1 MHTTGGTGADEGHNV
16 NFYEARFTGATKLIL
31 FIVWSVTGMITYD
44 TRCLIVMLLFSLI
57 AFRVSKV
64 QFQDYA
70 FVLYFILIFFVLN
83 HIAIF
88 IFSPLEGVKVY
99 GSRHDIVHLVGRYT
113 VTYEQL
119 FYQLN
124 IALKYA
130 VVIPMALLF
139 LLTTNPSEFAASLN
153 RIGVNYKIAYS
164 VSLAL
169 RYIPDIQRDYENI
182 SFSAQARGI
191 DISRKEKLPKR
202 LKNIISILMPLILTS
217 IERIENISTA
227 MELRGFGTK
236 RKRTWYSSRP
246 FSRKDYIAL
255 ILFALIAISSTVIT
269 FYDGSRFYNIFD

>member
-1 MHTTGGTGADEGHNV
+1 MKATMLTFTKQDSPIHHL
-16 NFYEARFTGATKLIL
+16 TGATKLIL

-57 AFRVSKV
+57 AFRISKV

-113 VTYEQL
+113 VTWEQL

-236 RKRTWYSSRP
+236 SKRTWYSRRP
-246 FSRKDYIAL
+246 FSRNDYIAL
-255 ILFALIAISSTVIT
+255 IIFALIAISSTVIT

>member
-1 MHTTGGTGADEGHNV
+1 MKAQMLTFTKQDSPIH
-16 NFYEARFTGATKLIL
+16 RLTGATKLIL
-31 FIVWSVTGMITYD
+31 FVVWSVTGMITYD

-57 AFRVSKV
+57 AFRISKV

-70 FVLYFILIFFVLN
+70 FVLYFILIFFLLN

-88 IFSPLEGVKVY
+88 IFSPLEGVRIY
-99 GSRHDIVHLVGRYT
+99 GTSHEIFHIAGRYT
-113 VTYEQL
+113 VTWEQL
-119 FYQLN
+119 FYQFN

-153 RIGVNYKIAYS
+153 RVGVNYKIAYS

-169 RYIPDIQRDYENI
+169 RDIPDIQRDYENI

-202 LKNIISILMPLILTS
+202 LKNITSILMPLILSS

-227 MELRGFGTK
+227 MELRGFGIK
-236 RKRTWYSSRP
+236 SKRTWYSSRP
-246 FSRKDYIAL
+246 FSIKDYIAL
-255 ILFALIAISSTVIT
+255 AIFAVISISSTVIT

>member
-1 MHTTGGTGADEGHNV
+1 MKATMLTFTKQDSPIH
-16 NFYEARFTGATKLIL
+16 RLTGATKLIL

-64 QFQDYA
+64 EFQDYA

-113 VTYEQL
+113 VTGEQL
-119 FYQLN
+119 FYQFN

-236 RKRTWYSSRP
+236 SKRTWYSSRP
-246 FSRKDYIAL
+246 FTRNDYIAL

>member
-1 MHTTGGTGADEGHNV
+1 MKATMLTFTKQDSPIH
-16 NFYEARFTGATKLIL
+16 RLTGATKLIL
-31 FIVWSVTGMITYD
+31 FVVWSVTGMITYD

-57 AFRVSKV
+57 AFRISKV

-70 FVLYFILIFFVLN
+70 FVLYFILIFFMLN

-119 FYQLN
+119 FYQFN

-153 RIGVNYKIAYS
+153 RIRVNYKIAYS

-191 DISRKEKLPKR
+191 DISQKEKLPKR

-227 MELRGFGTK
+227 MELRGFGTN

-246 FSRKDYIAL
+246 FSRNDYIAL

>member
-1 MHTTGGTGADEGHNV
+1 MLTFTKQDSPIH
-16 NFYEARFTGATKLIL
+16 RLTGATKLIL

-227 MELRGFGTK
+227 MELRGFGTN

-246 FSRKDYIAL
+246 FSRNDYIAL
-255 ILFALIAISSTVIT
+255 ILFALIATSSTVIT

>member
-1 MHTTGGTGADEGHNV
+1 
-16 NFYEARFTGATKLIL
+16 
-31 FIVWSVTGMITYD
+31 
-44 TRCLIVMLLFSLI
+44 MLLFSLI

-64 QFQDYA
+64 EFQDYA

-113 VTYEQL
+113 VTGEQL
-119 FYQLN
+119 FYQFN

-236 RKRTWYSSRP
+236 SKRTWYSSRP
-246 FSRKDYIAL
+246 FTRNDYIAL

>member
-1 MHTTGGTGADEGHNV
+1 MKATMLTFTKQDSPIH
-16 NFYEARFTGATKLIL
+16 RLTGATKLIL

-57 AFRVSKV
+57 AFRISKV

-70 FVLYFILIFFVLN
+70 FVLCFILIFFVLN

-113 VTYEQL
+113 VTWEQL

-236 RKRTWYSSRP
+236 SKRTWYSSRP
-246 FSRKDYIAL
+246 FSKNDYIAL
-255 ILFALIAISSTVIT
+255 SLFALIAISSTVIT

>member
-1 MHTTGGTGADEGHNV
+1 MKATMLTFTKQDSPIH
-16 NFYEARFTGATKLIL
+16 RLTGATKLIL

-57 AFRVSKV
+57 AFRISKV
-64 QFQDYA
+64 QFQEYA

-113 VTYEQL
+113 VTWEQL

-236 RKRTWYSSRP
+236 SKRTWYSSRP
-246 FSRKDYIAL
+246 FSKNDYIAL
-255 ILFALIAISSTVIT
+255 SLFALIAISSTVIT

>member
-1 MHTTGGTGADEGHNV
+1 MKVKMLTYTKQDSPVHRLA
-16 NFYEARFTGATKLIL
+16 GATKLIL
-31 FIVWSVTGMITYD
+31 FVVWSVSAMITYD
-44 TRCLIVMLLFSLI
+44 TRCLLLMLLFSLF
-57 AFRVSKV
+57 AFSISKV

-88 IFSPLEGVKVY
+88 IFSPLEGVRVY
-99 GSRHDIVHLVGRYT
+99 GTQHEIFPIAGRYT
-113 VTYEQL
+113 VTWEQL

-139 LLTTNPSEFAASLN
+139 LLTTDPSEFAASLN
-153 RIGVNYKIAYS
+153 KVGVNYKIAYS

-191 DISRKEKLPKR
+191 DISRKEKLPVR
-202 LKNIISILMPLILTS
+202 LKNIVSILMPLILTS
-217 IERIENISTA
+217 IERIEKISTA
-227 MELRGFGTK
+227 MELRGFGHKT
-236 RKRTWYSSRP
+236 KRTWYSSRP
-246 FSRKDYIAL
+246 FSRNDYIAL
-255 ILFALIAISSTVIT
+255 GLFAVIAITSTVVT
-269 FYDGSRFYNIFD
+269 FYDGSRFYNIFE

>member
-1 MHTTGGTGADEGHNV
+1 MKASMLTYTNQDSPVH
-16 NFYEARFTGATKLIL
+16 RLTGATKLIL
-31 FIVWSVTGMITYD
+31 FVVWSVTGMITYD
-44 TRCLIVMLLFSLI
+44 TRCLVAMLLFSLL
-57 AFRVSKV
+57 AFRISKV

-70 FVLYFILIFFVLN
+70 FVLYFILFFFVLN
-83 HIAIF
+83 QIAIF
-88 IFSPLEGVKVY
+88 IFSPLEGVRIY
-99 GSRHDIVHLVGRYT
+99 GTRHDIVHIIGRYT
-113 VTYEQL
+113 VTWEQL
-119 FYQLN
+119 FYQFN

-153 RIGVNYKIAYS
+153 RVGVNYKIAYS

-191 DISRKEKLPKR
+191 DISRKEKLSKR
-202 LKNIISILMPLILTS
+202 LKNIISILMPLILSS
-217 IERIENISTA
+217 IERIEKISTA

-236 RKRTWYSSRP
+236 SKRTWYNSRP
-246 FSRKDYIAL
+246 FSKNDYIAL
-255 ILFALIAISSTVIT
+255 ALFAAIAVMSTVLT

>member
-1 MHTTGGTGADEGHNV
+1 MKAKMLAFTKQDSPIH
-16 NFYEARFTGATKLIL
+16 RLTGATKLIL
-31 FIVWSVTGMITYD
+31 FVVWSVTGMITYD
-44 TRCLIVMLLFSLI
+44 TRCLIVMLIFSLF
-57 AFRVSKV
+57 AFRISRV

-88 IFSPLEGVKVY
+88 IFSPLEGVHIY
-99 GSRHDIVHLVGRYT
+99 GARHDIVHIAGRYT
-113 VTYEQL
+113 LTWEQL

-130 VVIPMALLF
+130 VVIPLALLF
-139 LLTTNPSEFAASLN
+139 LLTTDPSEFAASLN
-153 RIGVNYKIAYS
+153 RVGVNYKIAYS
-164 VSLAL
+164 VALAL

-202 LKNIISILMPLILTS
+202 LKNMSLILMPLILTS
-217 IERIENISTA
+217 IERIEKVSTA

-236 RKRTWYSSRP
+236 AKRTWYSSRS
-246 FSRKDYIAL
+246 FSRNDYIAL
-255 ILFALIAISSTVIT
+255 TLFAMIAISTTVIT
-269 FYDGSRFYNIFD
+269 FYDGSRFYNIFE

>member
-1 MHTTGGTGADEGHNV
+1 MKATMLTFTKQDSPIH
-16 NFYEARFTGATKLIL
+16 RLTGATKLIL

-57 AFRVSKV
+57 AFRISKV

-113 VTYEQL
+113 VTWEQL

-236 RKRTWYSSRP
+236 SKRTWYSSRP
-246 FSRKDYIAL
+246 FSKNDYIAL
-255 ILFALIAISSTVIT
+255 SLFALIAISSTVIT

>member
-1 MHTTGGTGADEGHNV
+1 MKATMLTFTKQDSPVH
-16 NFYEARFTGATKLIL
+16 RLTGATKLIL
-31 FIVWSVTGMITYD
+31 FIVWSLTGMITYD

-70 FVLYFILIFFVLN
+70 FVLYFILLFFVLN

-227 MELRGFGTK
+227 MELRGFGTQN
-236 RKRTWYSSRP
+236 KRTWYSSRP
-246 FSRKDYIAL
+246 FSRNDYIAL
-255 ILFALIAISSTVIT
+255 ILFALIAITTTIIT

>member
-1 MHTTGGTGADEGHNV
+1 MKAKMLTFTKQDSPIH
-16 NFYEARFTGATKLIL
+16 RLTGATKLIL
-31 FIVWSVTGMITYD
+31 FVVWSVTGMITYD
-44 TRCLIVMLLFSLI
+44 TRCLMVMLLFSLL
-57 AFRVSKV
+57 AFRISKV

-70 FVLYFILIFFVLN
+70 FVLYFILIFFLLN

-88 IFSPLEGVKVY
+88 IFSPLEGVRVY
-99 GSRHDIVHLVGRYT
+99 GTRHDIMHIAGRYT
-113 VTYEQL
+113 VTWEQL
-119 FYQLN
+119 FYQFN

-153 RIGVNYKIAYS
+153 RVGVNYKIAYS

-227 MELRGFGTK
+227 MELRGFGTET
-236 RKRTWYSSRP
+236 KRTWYSSRP
-246 FSRKDYIAL
+246 FTRDDYFAL
-255 ILFALIAISSTVIT
+255 ALFALIGIFSTVIT

>member
-1 MHTTGGTGADEGHNV
+1 MKAKMLTFTNQDSPIH
-16 NFYEARFTGATKLIL
+16 RLTGATKLIL
-31 FIVWSVTGMITYD
+31 FVVWSVTGMITYD
-44 TRCLIVMLLFSLI
+44 TRCLVVMLLFSLI
-57 AFRVSKV
+57 AFRISKV

-70 FVLYFILIFFVLN
+70 FVLYFILFFFLLN

-88 IFSPLEGVKVY
+88 LFSPLEGVRIY
-99 GSRHDIVHLVGRYT
+99 GTRHDIMHIAGRYT
-113 VTYEQL
+113 VTWEQL

-153 RIGVNYKIAYS
+153 RVGVNYKIAYS

-202 LKNIISILMPLILTS
+202 LKNITSILMPLVLTS

-227 MELRGFGTK
+227 MELRGFGIKT
-236 RKRTWYSSRP
+236 KRTWYSSRP
-246 FSRKDYIAL
+246 FTTKDYMAL
-255 ILFALIAISSTVIT
+255 ALFAVISISTMVIT

>member
-1 MHTTGGTGADEGHNV
+1 MKATMLTFTKQDSPIH
-16 NFYEARFTGATKLIL
+16 RLTGATKLIL
-31 FIVWSVTGMITYD
+31 FVVWSVTGMITYD
-44 TRCLIVMLLFSLI
+44 TRCLIVMLLFSLV
-57 AFRVSKV
+57 AFKISKV

-113 VTYEQL
+113 VTWEQL
-119 FYQLN
+119 FYQFN

-153 RIGVNYKIAYS
+153 KVGVNYKIAYS

-227 MELRGFGTK
+227 MELRGFGIK
-236 RKRTWYSSRP
+236 SKRTWYSSRP
-246 FSRKDYIAL
+246 FSRNDYIAL

>member
-1 MHTTGGTGADEGHNV
+1 MKATMLTFTKQDSPVH
-16 NFYEARFTGATKLIL
+16 RLTGATKLIL

-70 FVLYFILIFFVLN
+70 FVLYFILLFFVLN

-99 GSRHDIVHLVGRYT
+99 GSRHDIIHLVGRYT
-113 VTYEQL
+113 VTWEQL

-169 RYIPDIQRDYENI
+169 RYIPDIGRDYENI

-227 MELRGFGTK
+227 MELRGFGTQS
-236 RKRTWYSSRP
+236 KRTWYSSRP
-246 FSRKDYIAL
+246 FSRNDYIAL
-255 ILFALIAISSTVIT
+255 ILFVLIAISTTVIT

>member
-1 MHTTGGTGADEGHNV
+1 MKATMLTFTKQDSPIH
-16 NFYEARFTGATKLIL
+16 RLTGATKLIL

-182 SFSAQARGI
+182 SFFAQARGI

-227 MELRGFGTK
+227 MELRGFGTN

-246 FSRKDYIAL
+246 FSRNDYIAL

>member
-1 MHTTGGTGADEGHNV
+1 MRANMLTYTSQDSPVH
-16 NFYEARFTGATKLIL
+16 RLTGATKLIL
-31 FIVWSVTGMITYD
+31 FVVWSVTGMITYD
-44 TRCLIVMLLFSLI
+44 TRCLIAMLLFSLL
-57 AFRVSKV
+57 AFKISKV
-64 QFQDYA
+64 QFQDFA
-70 FVLYFILIFFVLN
+70 FVLYFILFFFMLN
-83 HIAIF
+83 QIAIF
-88 IFSPLEGVKVY
+88 IFSPLEGVRIY
-99 GSRHDIVHLVGRYT
+99 GTRHDLVHIIGRYT
-113 VTYEQL
+113 VTWEQL
-119 FYQLN
+119 FYQFN

-191 DISRKEKLPKR
+191 DISRKEKLFKR
-202 LKNIISILMPLILTS
+202 LKNIVSILMPLILSS

-236 RKRTWYSSRP
+236 SKRTWYNSRP
-246 FSRKDYIAL
+246 FSKNDYIAL
-255 ILFALIAISSTVIT
+255 FIFTMIAGLTMVLT

>member
-1 MHTTGGTGADEGHNV
+1 MKATMLTFTKQDSPIH
-16 NFYEARFTGATKLIL
+16 RLTGATKLIL
-31 FIVWSVTGMITYD
+31 FVVWSVTGMITYD

>member
-1 MHTTGGTGADEGHNV
+1 MKAKMLTFTKQDSPIH
-16 NFYEARFTGATKLIL
+16 RLTGATKLIL
-31 FIVWSVTGMITYD
+31 FVVWSVTGMITYD
-44 TRCLIVMLLFSLI
+44 TRCLIVMLLFSLL
-57 AFRVSKV
+57 AFRISKV

-70 FVLYFILIFFVLN
+70 FVLYFILIFFLLN

-88 IFSPLEGVKVY
+88 IFSPLEGVRVY
-99 GSRHDIVHLVGRYT
+99 GTRHDIMHIAGRYT
-113 VTYEQL
+113 LTWEQL
-119 FYQLN
+119 FYQFN

-139 LLTTNPSEFAASLN
+139 LLTTHPSEFAASLN
-153 RIGVNYKIAYS
+153 RVGVNYKIAYS

-191 DISRKEKLPKR
+191 DLSRKEKLPKR

-227 MELRGFGTK
+227 MELRGFGTET
-236 RKRTWYSSRP
+236 KRTWYSSRP
-246 FSRKDYIAL
+246 FTRDDYFAL
-255 ILFALIAISSTVIT
+255 ALFALIGIFSTVIT

>member
-1 MHTTGGTGADEGHNV
+1 MKAKMLTFTKQDSPIH
-16 NFYEARFTGATKLIL
+16 RLTGATKLIL
-31 FIVWSVTGMITYD
+31 FVVWSVTGMITYD
-44 TRCLIVMLLFSLI
+44 TRCLMVMLLFSLL

-70 FVLYFILIFFVLN
+70 FVLYFILIFFLLN

-88 IFSPLEGVKVY
+88 IFSPLEGVRVY
-99 GSRHDIVHLVGRYT
+99 GTRHDIMHIAGRYT
-113 VTYEQL
+113 VTWEQL
-119 FYQLN
+119 FYQFN

-153 RIGVNYKIAYS
+153 RVGVNYKIAYS

-227 MELRGFGTK
+227 MELRGFGTET
-236 RKRTWYSSRP
+236 KRTWYSSRP
-246 FSRKDYIAL
+246 FTREDYFAMA
-255 ILFALIAISSTVIT
+255 LFALIGIFSTVIT

>member
-1 MHTTGGTGADEGHNV
+1 MRANMLTYTSQDSPVH
-16 NFYEARFTGATKLIL
+16 RLTGATKLIL
-31 FIVWSVTGMITYD
+31 FVVWSVTGMITYD
-44 TRCLIVMLLFSLI
+44 TRCLIAMLLFSLL
-57 AFRVSKV
+57 AFRISKV
-64 QFQDYA
+64 QFQDFA
-70 FVLYFILIFFVLN
+70 FVLYFILFFFMLN
-83 HIAIF
+83 QIAIF
-88 IFSPLEGVKVY
+88 IFSPLEGVRIY
-99 GSRHDIVHLVGRYT
+99 GTRHDIVHIIGRYT
-113 VTYEQL
+113 VTWEQL
-119 FYQLN
+119 FYQFN

-191 DISRKEKLPKR
+191 DISRKEKLFKR
-202 LKNIISILMPLILTS
+202 LKNIVSILMPLILSS

-236 RKRTWYSSRP
+236 SKRTWYNSRP
-246 FSRKDYIAL
+246 FSKNDYIAL
-255 ILFALIAISSTVIT
+255 FIFAIIAVLTMVLT

>member
-1 MHTTGGTGADEGHNV
+1 MKAQMLTFTKQDSPIH
-16 NFYEARFTGATKLIL
+16 RLTGATKLIL
-31 FIVWSVTGMITYD
+31 FVVWSVTGMITYD

-57 AFRVSKV
+57 AFRISKV

-88 IFSPLEGVKVY
+88 IFSPLEGVRIY
-99 GSRHDIVHLVGRYT
+99 GTRHDIFHIAGRYT
-113 VTYEQL
+113 VTWEQL
-119 FYQLN
+119 FYQFN

-153 RIGVNYKIAYS
+153 RVGVNYKIAYS

-202 LKNIISILMPLILTS
+202 LKNITSILMPLILSS

-227 MELRGFGTK
+227 MELRGFGIK
-236 RKRTWYSSRP
+236 AKRTWYSSRP
-246 FSRKDYIAL
+246 FTRKDYIAL
-255 ILFALIAISSTVIT
+255 ALFAVISISSTVIT

>member
-1 MHTTGGTGADEGHNV
+1 MKATMLTFTKQDSPIH
-16 NFYEARFTGATKLIL
+16 RLTGATKLIL
-31 FIVWSVTGMITYD
+31 FVVWSVTGMITYD

-57 AFRVSKV
+57 AFRISKV

-113 VTYEQL
+113 VTWEQL
-119 FYQLN
+119 FYQFN

-153 RIGVNYKIAYS
+153 KVGVNYKIAYS

-236 RKRTWYSSRP
+236 SKRTWYCSRP
-246 FSRKDYIAL
+246 FSRNDYIAL